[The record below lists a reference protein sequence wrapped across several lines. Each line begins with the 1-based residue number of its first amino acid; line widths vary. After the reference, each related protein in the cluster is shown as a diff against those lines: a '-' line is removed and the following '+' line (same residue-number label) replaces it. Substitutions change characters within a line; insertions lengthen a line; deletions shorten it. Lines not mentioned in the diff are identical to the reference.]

1 MLTRRSLLKLG
12 AGGLAASAVGAL
24 GRGSAEAA
32 APPSQVVIAIWGLP
46 VRILGSNEAV
56 FSYVNLLIN
65 DSLTAV
71 DGQGNVSGRLA
82 AKYPASPDGKTY
94 LVTLR
99 DAKFQ
104 DGTPIT
110 AQDVKFSY
118 ELYLHP
124 KYPTTAPA
132 FLEIAGAQDYKAGH
146 APSVT
151 GITVVNPRVVR
162 FILNRPYPFF
172 YEQIGTA
179 AVLPAHALAN
189 VDVARLQEAPY
200 ARKPIGAGPYHLADW
215 RETES
220 ITFEAFHDYW
230 GGAPTLPRVVFKLIT
245 EDATVLAEL
254 HAGNIDAGR
263 ILPEAYSQFQND
275 ARVSTLR
282 VPGDTF
288 YWFAPNFKDPM
299 FQDVRVRQAMA
310 YAVNREEML
319 QALYRGLGTV
329 AQSPIHPSLWQYDK
343 QLKGYTYDPTK
354 AKQLLAEAGW
364 TPGPDGIAQKNG
376 QPLRAKYG
384 FLAGKDYQDQA
395 LLIQQY
401 LRAVGIAID
410 VQSLERGDF
419 FSRYFVPG
427 APIELVGI
435 AWFNLIF
442 PPQAELEGNFMS
454 TGATAQIIGY
464 NNPKMDQLLQQV
476 VLTTDRKVQKGLYD
490 QIQELVISDAPHIL
504 TIRPDVIWG
513 LNKTFVLP
521 SGVTSLRDFFG
532 SLPRWKTR

>member
-132 FLEIAGAQDYKAGH
+132 FLEIAGAQEYKAGN
-146 APSVT
+146 ASSVS

-189 VDVARLQEAPY
+189 VDVAR
-200 ARKPIGAGPYHLADW
+200 
-215 RETES
+215 
-220 ITFEAFHDYW
+220 
-230 GGAPTLPRVVFKLIT
+230 
-245 EDATVLAEL
+245 
-254 HAGNIDAGR
+254 
-263 ILPEAYSQFQND
+263 
-275 ARVSTLR
+275 
-282 VPGDTF
+282 
-288 YWFAPNFKDPM
+288 
-299 FQDVRVRQAMA
+299 
-310 YAVNREEML
+310 
-319 QALYRGLGTV
+319 
-329 AQSPIHPSLWQYDK
+329 
-343 QLKGYTYDPTK
+343 
-354 AKQLLAEAGW
+354 
-364 TPGPDGIAQKNG
+364 
-376 QPLRAKYG
+376 
-384 FLAGKDYQDQA
+384 
-395 LLIQQY
+395 
-401 LRAVGIAID
+401 
-410 VQSLERGDF
+410 
-419 FSRYFVPG
+419 
-427 APIELVGI
+427 
-435 AWFNLIF
+435 
-442 PPQAELEGNFMS
+442 
-454 TGATAQIIGY
+454 
-464 NNPKMDQLLQQV
+464 
-476 VLTTDRKVQKGLYD
+476 
-490 QIQELVISDAPHIL
+490 
-504 TIRPDVIWG
+504 
-513 LNKTFVLP
+513 
-521 SGVTSLRDFFG
+521 
-532 SLPRWKTR
+532 

>member
-1 MLTRRSLLKLG
+1 MLTRRKLLALG
-12 AGGLAASAVGAL
+12 AGGIAAGVVGPLRRRA
-24 GRGSAEAA
+24 AEAA
-32 APPSQVVIAIWGLP
+32 APSQAVIAIWGLP
-46 VRILGSNEAV
+46 VRMLGSSEAV

-65 DSLTAV
+65 DSLTVV
-71 DGQGNVSGRLA
+71 DGAGNVSGRLA

-104 DGTPIT
+104 DGTPVT
-110 AQDVKFSY
+110 AQDVKFTY

-132 FLEIAGAQDYKAGH
+132 FLEIAGAQDYKAGK

-151 GITVVNPRVVR
+151 GITALNPRLVR

-179 AVLPAHALAN
+179 AILPAHALAGL
-189 VDVARLQEAPY
+189 DMSRLQEAPY
-200 ARKPIGAGPYHLADW
+200 ARRPIGAGPYRLADW

-220 ITFEAFHDYW
+220 ITFDAFPGYW
-230 GGAPTLPRVVFKLIT
+230 GGAPTLPRVVFKLVP

-263 ILPEAYSQFQND
+263 ILPDAYGQFQND
-275 ARVSTLR
+275 PRVSTLR

-288 YWFAPNFKDPM
+288 YWFAPSVRLAQ

-310 YAVNREEML
+310 YAVNRDEML
-319 QALYRGLGTV
+319 QALYRGFGTV
-329 AQSPIHPSLWQYDK
+329 TQSPIHPSLWQYDK
-343 QLKGYTYDPTK
+343 TLKGYSYDPAR
-354 AKQLLAEAGW
+354 AKQLLSEAGW
-364 TPGPDGIAQKNG
+364 TAGPDGIVQKNG

-410 VQSLERGDF
+410 VQAYERGDF

-427 APIELVGI
+427 GPVEIVGI
-435 AWFNLIF
+435 AWFNLIL
-442 PPQAELEGNFMS
+442 PPQAELEANFLS
-454 TGATAQIIGY
+454 TGDTAKIIGY
-464 NNPKMDQLLQQV
+464 ANPKMDQLLQQV
-476 VLTTDRKVQKGLYD
+476 VLTTDRKAQKALYD
-490 QIQELVISDAPHIL
+490 QIQELIIADAPHIL
-504 TIRPDVIWG
+504 TVRPDVIWG
-513 LNKTFVLP
+513 VSRSFVLP
-521 SGVTSLRDFFG
+521 TGINSLRDFFG
-532 SLPRWKTR
+532 SLPRWKAR

>member
-1 MLTRRSLLKLG
+1 MTRRELLKIG
-12 AGGLAASAVGAL
+12 AGMAAGVAGAP
-24 GRGSAEAA
+24 GRPGAA
-32 APPSQVVIAIWGLP
+32 AAAQAPSQVVIAIWGLP
-46 VRILGSNEAV
+46 VRMLGSNEAV
-56 FSYVNLLIN
+56 FSYVNLMIN

-82 AKYPASPDGKTY
+82 AQYPASPDGKTY

-99 DAKFQ
+99 NAKFQ
-104 DGTPIT
+104 DGTPVT

-132 FLEIAGAQDYKAGH
+132 FLEIAGAQEYKAGK
-146 APSVT
+146 ASAVT

-179 AVLPAHALAN
+179 AILPAHALAN
-189 VDVARLQEAPY
+189 VDMSRLQEAPF
-200 ARKPIGAGPYHLADW
+200 ARRPIGAGPYRLAEW
-215 RETES
+215 RESES
-220 ITFEAFHDYW
+220 ITFEAFRDYW
-230 GGAPTLPRVVFKLIT
+230 AGAPNLPRVVFKLIP

-263 ILPEAYSQFQND
+263 ILPEAYAQFQND
-275 ARVSTLR
+275 PRVTPLR

-288 YWFAPNFKDPM
+288 YWFAPNFKLPI

-310 YAVNREEML
+310 YAINREEML
-319 QALYRGLGTV
+319 RALYRGLGTV
-329 AQSPIHPSLWQYDK
+329 CQSPVHPSLWQYDK
-343 QLKGYTYDPTK
+343 QLKGYAHDPAK
-354 AKQLLAEAGW
+354 AKQLLAQAGW
-364 TPGPDGIAQKNG
+364 TPGPDGIVQKGG
-376 QPLRAKYG
+376 QPFKAKYA

-401 LRAVGIAID
+401 LRAVGINID
-410 VQSLERGDF
+410 VQAVERGDF
-419 FSRYFVPG
+419 FSRYFTPG

-442 PPQAELEGNFMS
+442 PPQAELEANFMS
-454 TGATAQIIGY
+454 TGSTSQIIGY
-464 NNPKMDQLLQQV
+464 SNPKMDQLLQQV
-476 VLTTDRKVQKGLYD
+476 VLTRDRTAQKALYN
-490 QIQELVISDAPHIL
+490 QIQEAVLADAPHIL

-513 LNKTFVLP
+513 VSKNFVLP
-521 SGVTSLRDFFG
+521 SGVNSLRDFFG
-532 SLPRWKTR
+532 SLPRWKAR